1 MTDYNNPNYFIASD
15 GALWFGP
22 TNPEENL
29 HYSKFAGSLDPE
41 GNPIWVLSRTD
52 PPADAVRATHP
63 HAQGRAEAAAVV
75 VNEVIKHAVRWH
87 KAMSLPNISLE
98 TNLEVDF
105 ELHDAVTKYLA
116 AVDAAK
122 EREP

>member
-1 MTDYNNPNYFIASD
+1 MTDYNNPNYFIARD

-52 PPADAVRATHP
+52 PPNDAVRATHP
-63 HAQGRAEAAAVV
+63 HAQGWAEGAAVV
-75 VNEVIKHAVRWH
+75 EAAKDLYH
-87 KAMSLPNISLE
+87 KLIADTLPERLGLSALLDDYMAGEISALG
-98 TNLEVDF
+98 
-105 ELHDAVTKYLA
+105 DAL
-116 AVDAAK
+116 DAAK
-122 EREP
+122 ERGTE